1 MKVTLA
7 ATACKDLRQAHE
19 HIGRDN
25 PLAAARE
32 VTRILQA
39 LQDLADTHVDGREV
53 VLDDGRRVR
62 LWLVSSYR
70 VYYRNLRNWECRDEA
85 AALLK
90 KIKEEPQP

>member
-1 MKVTLA
+1 MKVTLSA
-7 ATACKDLRQAHE
+7 SACKDLRQAHE
-19 HIGRDN
+19 HIERDN

-39 LQDLADTHVDGREV
+39 LQDLADTQVDGREV

-70 VYYRNLRNWECRDEA
+70 VYYRRTATKLQVVRIYHQMRRPIER
-85 AALLK
+85 
-90 KIKEEPQP
+90 